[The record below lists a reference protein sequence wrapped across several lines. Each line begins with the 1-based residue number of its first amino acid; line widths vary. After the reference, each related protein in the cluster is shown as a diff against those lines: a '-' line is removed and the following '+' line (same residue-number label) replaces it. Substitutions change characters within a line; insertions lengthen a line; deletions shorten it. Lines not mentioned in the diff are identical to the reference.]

1 MNLIKINLLPYR
13 EIEAQNKK
21 KAFERLLIL
30 GALVGLALA
39 ALVYFSLSSAISL
52 QNGRN
57 ESLEAGIQ
65 QLDNELK
72 EIKGLQERKRQ
83 FLARKQK
90 IEELDIKRF
99 EGARILDTLDQV
111 VPEGTHLT
119 SLSVSEKD
127 KKGHNGS
134 VENRS
139 YVLSGR
145 AVSNNKVALLMTA
158 LPSTGVFDQPE
169 LLSIK
174 KGTEA
179 QEFSLNAKLV
189 EQKAPS
195 SGDETATN
203 VAESGEGS
211 AK

>member
-13 EIEAQNKK
+13 EIEAQKKK
-21 KAFERLLIL
+21 KAFERLLVL
-30 GALVGLALA
+30 GVLVGLALS
-39 ALVYFSLSSAISL
+39 ALIYFSVSSATAL
-52 QNGRN
+52 QNSRN
-57 ESLEAGIQ
+57 ETLEVGIQ

-111 VPEGTHLT
+111 VPEGMYLI
-119 SLSVSEKD
+119 SLEVSEKD

-139 YVLSGR
+139 YVLSGH
-145 AVSNNKVALLMTA
+145 AVSDNKVALLMTA
-158 LPSTGVFDQPE
+158 LPSTGIFDQPE

>member
-99 EGARILDTLDQV
+99 EGARILDRKSV
-111 VPEGTHLT
+111 V
-119 SLSVSEKD
+119 
-127 KKGHNGS
+127 
-134 VENRS
+134 
-139 YVLSGR
+139 
-145 AVSNNKVALLMTA
+145 
-158 LPSTGVFDQPE
+158 
-169 LLSIK
+169 
-174 KGTEA
+174 
-179 QEFSLNAKLV
+179 
-189 EQKAPS
+189 
-195 SGDETATN
+195 
-203 VAESGEGS
+203 
-211 AK
+211 